1 MQNLRLIL
9 NPLKKLKK
17 ISYQKVI
24 NKNVNSCSQLCF
36 AYNFLCEFVELFNEF
51 EISLKFCTC

>member
-9 NPLKKLKK
+9 NLLKKLQK
-17 ISYQKVI
+17 ISYQKVFVLLTTFC
-24 NKNVNSCSQLCF
+24 VNF
-36 AYNFLCEFVELFNEF
+36 MELFNEF